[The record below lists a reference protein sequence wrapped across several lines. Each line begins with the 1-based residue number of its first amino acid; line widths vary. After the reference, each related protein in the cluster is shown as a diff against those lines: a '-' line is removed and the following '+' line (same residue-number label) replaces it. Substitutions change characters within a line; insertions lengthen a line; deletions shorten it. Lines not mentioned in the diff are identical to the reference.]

1 MKKDYLDSGSMADTA
16 DLVVLG
22 AYYGTG
28 NKGGMKSV
36 FLMGVYD
43 EKKDKWLTV
52 TKVGNGFDDK
62 TLAKLQKQID
72 MVEIKKSVN
81 KVPDWLVVSK
91 SLVPDFVVKNPKKSP
106 VWELTG
112 AEFSKS
118 DTHTADGISI
128 RFPRVTRVRD
138 DKSWQEATS
147 LKQLKDLFTASKE
160 TADLHEVTEE
170 VTKRGLSEDE
180 DEEESG
186 SSRRRKAMKS
196 SEGNS
201 GLLRPVLEGKTF
213 LVSDK
218 VVRADK
224 LKRTILGYGGAVVDE
239 ASAGSATHVVVG
251 DESEVVAKAC
261 RENVVVLTDIGPLI
275 RKIDKEGK

>member
-1 MKKDYLDSGSMADTA
+1 MKKDYLDSGRMADTA

-43 EKKDKWLTV
+43 DKRDKWLTV

-72 MVEIKKSVN
+72 MTEIKKNLN
-81 KVPDWLVVSK
+81 KVPEWLVVSK
-91 SLVPDFVVKNPKKSP
+91 TLVPDFVVKNPKNSP

-128 RFPRVTRVRD
+128 RFPRVTKIRD
-138 DKSWQEATS
+138 DKSWKEATS
-147 LKQLKDLFTASKE
+147 LKQLKELFKTSKE
-160 TADLHEVTEE
+160 TSDVYEVEE
-170 VTKRGLSEDE
+170 TRTTKRKLSEDE
-180 DEEESG
+180 EENLMSKKKAIKVESDRG
-186 SSRRRKAMKS
+186 FLK
-196 SEGNS
+196 
-201 GLLRPVLEGKTF
+201 PVLKGMKFYVSGKLPKAEKT
-213 LVSDK
+213 
-218 VVRADK
+218 
-224 LKRTILGYGGAVVDE
+224 KRTIIGYGGLVLDE
-239 ASAGSATHVVVG
+239 MNAGSATHIVVENKIEIIPG
-251 DESEVVAKAC
+251 AC
-261 RENVVVLTDIGPLI
+261 SDKIIILTDIGSLI
-275 RKIDKEGK
+275 ENIV